1 MGDSAFCGYL
11 RTYTP
16 EEKYGAHE
24 LLTRTSFSVP
34 SITISFSVQEGIE
47 DLLWGPRPCRAV
59 DHVLP
64 LSCVGP
70 VVPRRSCDP

>member
-1 MGDSAFCGYL
+1 MRFVD
-11 RTYTP
+11 TYGPTLP

-34 SITISFSVQEGIE
+34 SLTISFSAQEGID

-70 VVPRRSCDP
+70 VVPCRSCGP